1 MSKEY
6 KAIKNFI
13 HNELG
18 LTKEDVIKEIRTLIK
33 QMTER
38 CFNNTYGN
46 DNNIQGWI
54 RRMVKDEINNRHYNL
69 VQKMVEKVLREEMLG
84 NLEIIVRNKN
94 IKD

>member
-18 LTKEDVIKEIRTLIK
+18 LTKEDAIKEIRTLIK

-69 VQKMVEKVLREEMLG
+69 VPKMVEKVLREEMLG

>member
-18 LTKEDVIKEIRTLIK
+18 LTKEDVIKEIRPLIK

-54 RRMVKDEINNRHYNL
+54 GVW
-69 VQKMVEKVLREEMLG
+69 
-84 NLEIIVRNKN
+84 
-94 IKD
+94 

>member
-38 CFNNTYGN
+38 CINNTYGN

-69 VQKMVEKVLREEMLG
+69 VPKMVEKVLREEMLG

>member
-18 LTKEDVIKEIRTLIK
+18 LTKEDIIKEIRPLIK

-54 RRMVKDEINNRHYNL
+54 RCMVKDEINNRHYNL
-69 VQKMVEKVLREEMLG
+69 VPKMVEKVLREEMLG

>member
-18 LTKEDVIKEIRTLIK
+18 LTKEDVIKEIRPLIK

-54 RRMVKDEINNRHYNL
+54 RRMVKDLSLIH
-69 VQKMVEKVLREEMLG
+69 
-84 NLEIIVRNKN
+84 I
-94 IKD
+94 